1 MFQTARQGDP
11 VITKPPTDGPGRPL
25 APGDVWDEIGA
36 VEWHISP
43 RSAFYAGAS
52 YFGLTMLELDNG
64 DYMVWTTADELL
76 WIVAYSQRR
85 AAKMNNGFVSL
96 KRNP

>member
-1 MFQTARQGDP
+1 MISSP

-25 APGDVWDEIGA
+25 APGDAWDWLGA
-36 VEWHISP
+36 VQWHVSP

-52 YFGLTMLELDNG
+52 YFNLEMRRLDNG
-64 DYMVWTTADELL
+64 DVLVKTTAEELL

-85 AAKMNNGFVSL
+85 AARQNNGFVTMT
-96 KRNP
+96 RTP